1 MDSEKKKKKSF
12 HFRGRGGGKG
22 GGGIE
27 KPRTIPVYVYQ
38 REGRKWT
45 KKLNF
50 NEFEGEG
57 GYRLHIPPVDR
68 RVLKSKN
75 NISYF

>member
-1 MDSEKKKKKSF
+1 MDSEKKKNKSF
-12 HFRGRGGGKG
+12 HFRGRGKGKG
-22 GGGIE
+22 GGME

-38 REGRKWT
+38 GEGRKWT

-50 NEFEGEG
+50 NEFEGGG

-68 RVLKSKN
+68 RVLK
-75 NISYF
+75 

>member
-1 MDSEKKKKKSF
+1 MDSEKKEKKTFTS
-12 HFRGRGGGKG
+12 GAEEEERGGGM
-22 GGGIE
+22 E

-38 REGRKWT
+38 GEGRKWT

-50 NEFEGEG
+50 NEFEGGG

-68 RVLKSKN
+68 RVLT
-75 NISYF
+75 